1 MFTSKETVTL
11 REIKPDQKQIN
22 IPADGQL
29 SKKGT
34 VIKNTKF
41 ADEVDYSIADI
52 VESINK
58 AGFISKFSC
67 SGIKKDHPLKGV
79 NYDGGYISFFHHDND
94 RNALAFI
101 EKAAQSLHLTAEYC
115 SISQLPALTIRIDK
129 DKAGNSLSDRI
140 RLANEI
146 KNKSVS
152 CVSMNSFGAFT
163 KDLDSVIKKSGGLI
177 YDSDEKIESVWRRFC
192 DLLLNFSY
200 QNAS

>member
-1 MFTSKETVTL
+1 MFTSKETLTL

-22 IPADGQL
+22 IPVDGQL

-67 SGIKKDHPLKGV
+67 SGIKKDHPLKDV
-79 NYDGGYISFFHHDND
+79 SYDGGYISFFHHDND
-94 RNALAFI
+94 RKALAFV
-101 EKAAQSLHLTAEYC
+101 EQAAKSLNLTAEYC
-115 SISQLPALTIRIDK
+115 SISQLPALTVRIDK

-146 KNKSVS
+146 KNNMNCS
-152 CVSMNSFGAFT
+152 SMEPFGAFT
-163 KDLDSVIKKSGGLI
+163 KDLDTVIKKSGGLV
-177 YDSDEKIESVWRRFC
+177 YDSDDKIESVWRRFR
-192 DLLLNFSY
+192 DLLLNSSY